1 MIAVSL
7 LSLLLMATPL
17 AAAAAS
23 LEIQVTGPEGPVE
36 DAIVF
41 LDDGQPAAPERGEIS
56 QQGRQFDPRLLVI
69 PTGSAVEFPNRDT
82 TQHHVYSFSPAKT
95 FELELYM
102 GRPEAPVTFDQ
113 PGIVELG
120 CNIHDR
126 MQAFVL
132 VLDHSAH
139 ARTDAAG
146 TATLALPDDAGDT
159 VALNVW
165 HARLPD
171 TTQARTFSVA
181 PGEPVRISLEL
192 TPRPTADSSL
202 DRLQKRFRE
211 L

>member
-7 LSLLLMATPL
+7 FTLLLLAAPL
-17 AAAAAS
+17 NAAAAS
-23 LEIQVTGPEGPVE
+23 LEVQVIGPDGPVE

-41 LDDGQPAAPERGEIS
+41 LDEGPAADPVRGEIS
-56 QQGRQFDPRLLVI
+56 QQRRQFDPGQLVI

-102 GRPEAPVTFDQ
+102 GQPEAPVIFDQ

-139 ARTDAAG
+139 ARTDAVG
-146 TATLALPDDAGDT
+146 TATLALPDGASEPVT
-159 VALNVW
+159 LNVW

-171 TTQARTFSVA
+171 ATQARTFSVA
-181 PGEPVRISLEL
+181 PGEPARITLEL
-192 TPRPTADSSL
+192 TPEPTADSSL
-202 DRLQKRFRE
+202 DRLQQRFRE

>member
-1 MIAVSL
+1 MKAVSL
-7 LSLLLMATPL
+7 FTLLLLAAPL
-17 AAAAAS
+17 GAAAAS
-23 LEIQVTGPEGPVE
+23 LEVQVTGPDGPVE

-41 LDDGQPAAPERGEIS
+41 LDEGPVATPVRGEIS
-56 QQGRQFDPRLLVI
+56 QQSRQFDPGLLVI
-69 PTGSAVEFPNRDT
+69 PTGSGVEFPNRDT

-102 GRPEAPVTFDQ
+102 GKPEAPVTFDQ

-132 VLDHSAH
+132 VIDHNAH
-139 ARTDAAG
+139 ARTDANG
-146 TATLALPDDAGDT
+146 SATLALPDGAGDT
-159 VALNVW
+159 VTLNVW

-171 TTQARTFSVA
+171 TTRALQFEVA
-181 PGEPVRISLEL
+181 PGEAARMALEL
-192 TPRPTADSSL
+192 TPAPATDSSL
-202 DRLQKRFRE
+202 NRLQQRFRE